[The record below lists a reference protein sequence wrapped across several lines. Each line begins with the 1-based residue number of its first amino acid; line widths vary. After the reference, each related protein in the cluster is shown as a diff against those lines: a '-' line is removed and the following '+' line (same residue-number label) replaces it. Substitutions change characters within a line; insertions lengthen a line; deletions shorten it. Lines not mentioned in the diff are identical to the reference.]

1 MIVRNFLTAGLLGIA
16 VWTGIAVACKTEP
29 VHAETLYT
37 NPDTGYEAVIE
48 DEADLLS
55 DSEEADLADILMK
68 VTEYSNAAFVAIDE
82 NPYYNTQ
89 RYAEGYSDD
98 TFGGSSAVV
107 FVVDMDNR
115 YLYLDSTGAARGRIT
130 SSYADTIT
138 DNVYRYASDGDYYSC
153 AYETFDQVY
162 TLMRGEKIAQP
173 MKYISN
179 VLLAVAIAMLINF
192 FAVIAFSK
200 KRKAS
205 AKELISGI
213 YSKYKVTDTRA
224 AFVNQT
230 KTYSPQS
237 SGSGGSSGGSSGGG
251 GGGGGH
257 SGGGHS
263 F

>member
-1 MIVRNFLTAGLLGIA
+1 MIVHKYLTAGVIGIA
-16 VWTGIAVACKTEP
+16 VWMGVYVTCTTEP
-29 VHAETLYT
+29 VNAETLYT
-37 NPDTGYEAVIE
+37 NPDTGYEAVVE

-55 DSEEADLADILMK
+55 DSEEDDLCDILKK
-68 VTEYSNAAFVAIDE
+68 VTEYSNAAFAAIDE

-89 RYAEGYSDD
+89 RYAESYSDD

-107 FVVDMDNR
+107 FIVDMDNR
-115 YLYLDSTGAARGRIT
+115 YLYLDSTGAARRRIT

-138 DNVYRYASDGDYYSC
+138 DNVYKYASDVDYFSC

-162 TLMRGEKIAQP
+162 TLMQGEKIAQP

-179 VLLAVAIAMLINF
+179 ILLAVAIAMLINF

-205 AKELISGI
+205 AKELVSGI

-224 AFVNQT
+224 SFVNQT

-237 SGSGGSSGGSSGGG
+237 SGGGGSSGGSSGGG